1 MRLDSLI
8 TEKFNLKSR
17 TYASRLIKDGFVKVN
32 NKTVLQPSKEVDGTE
47 DFEILKEESFAS
59 FGGEKLKKAIEQFGI
74 SIADKYCV
82 DVGCSNGGFTDCLLK
97 EGAKEILAVDVGE
110 CALPKEILS
119 NGKVEFLKDGN
130 WKEVDCKYSSVPE
143 AVLPDAINQYVKTN
157 YAGQKVLKIEK
168 EDRGGYEIKL
178 SGGLELG
185 FDKRFQLIDID
196 N

>member
-1 MRLDSLI
+1 MKLNTKRCQELMNEQCVSLKDIERMTGI
-8 TEKFNLKSR
+8 TVSSLSWIFENRYLEVSTLERIADTLKCD
-17 TYASRLIKDGFVKVN
+17 ANDI
-32 NKTVLQPSKEVDGTE
+32 
-47 DFEILKEESFAS
+47 AS
-59 FGGEKLKKAIEQFGI
+59 FDDYNGENVI
-74 SIADKYCV
+74 
-82 DVGCSNGGFTDCLLK
+82 
-97 EGAKEILAVDVGE
+97 
-110 CALPKEILS
+110 
-119 NGKVEFLKDGN
+119 EFLKDGN